1 MEQVQVI
8 LANIERMK
16 CEPEKVLGEIL
27 PYYAE
32 KYTRYKREEDAR
44 QELVCGILLRKY
56 LGVWKTGQVGY
67 GKDGKPFLT
76 CGEDPENLK
85 CPVGIASLFSCKD
98 MNSKSD
104 MDREFPNGRQWKYNL
119 SHSGVWVALGI
130 SDTEIGVDIERIR
143 RYHSA
148 TARKLFTEDERT
160 MLEQTKGEDERN
172 ALFTMLW
179 TEWEAVLKLEGSG
192 FAGGWRENG
201 VDKDRYAVWTKEMD
215 GYFLSVA
222 TKNAAEICLEEEDY
236 SWKRRI

>member
-1 MEQVQVI
+1 MEQVRVI

-16 CEPEKVLGEIL
+16 CEPEEVLGEIL

-67 GKDGKPFLT
+67 GKDGKPFLL
-76 CGEDPENLK
+76 E
-85 CPVGIASLFSCKD
+85 
-98 MNSKSD
+98 
-104 MDREFPNGRQWKYNL
+104 RQWKYNL

-130 SDTEIGVDIERIR
+130 SDAEIGVDIERIR

-148 TARKLFTEDERT
+148 TARKLFTEEEQV
-160 MLEQTKGEDERN
+160 MLEQVESEEARN
-172 ALFTMLW
+172 ALFTRLW
-179 TEWEAVLKLEGSG
+179 TEWEAVLKLEGTG

-201 VDKDRYAVWTKEMD
+201 VDKARYAIWTKEMD

-222 TKNAAEICLEEEDY
+222 TREETEICLVEDEQ
-236 SWKRRI
+236 RRKY

>member
-1 MEQVQVI
+1 MEQVRVI
-8 LANIERMK
+8 LANIEGMK
-16 CEPEKVLGEIL
+16 CEPEEVLGEIL

-67 GKDGKPFLT
+67 GKDGKPFLL
-76 CGEDPENLK
+76 E
-85 CPVGIASLFSCKD
+85 
-98 MNSKSD
+98 
-104 MDREFPNGRQWKYNL
+104 RQWKYNL

-130 SDTEIGVDIERIR
+130 SDAEIGVDIERIR

-148 TARKLFTEDERT
+148 TARKLFTEEEQV
-160 MLEQTKGEDERN
+160 MLEQVESEEARN
-172 ALFTMLW
+172 ALFTRLW

-201 VDKDRYAVWTKEMD
+201 VNKARYAIWTKEMD

-222 TKNAAEICLEEEDY
+222 TREATLICLVEDEQHR
-236 SWKRRI
+236 KC

>member
-1 MEQVQVI
+1 MEQVRVI
-8 LANIERMK
+8 LANIKRMK
-16 CEPEKVLGEIL
+16 CEPEEVLGEIL

-67 GKDGKPFLT
+67 GKDGKPFLL
-76 CGEDPENLK
+76 E
-85 CPVGIASLFSCKD
+85 
-98 MNSKSD
+98 
-104 MDREFPNGRQWKYNL
+104 RQWKYNL

-130 SDTEIGVDIERIR
+130 SDAEIGVDIERIR

-148 TARKLFTEDERT
+148 TARKLFTEEEQV
-160 MLEQTKGEDERN
+160 MLEQVESEEARN
-172 ALFTMLW
+172 ALFTRLW

-201 VDKDRYAVWTKEMD
+201 VDKARYEIWTKEMD

-222 TKNAAEICLEEEDY
+222 TRDATLICLVEDEQ
-236 SWKRRI
+236 RRKC

>member
-1 MEQVQVI
+1 MEQVRVI
-8 LANIERMK
+8 LANIEGMK
-16 CEPEKVLGEIL
+16 CEPEEVLGEIL

-67 GKDGKPFLT
+67 GKDGKPFLL
-76 CGEDPENLK
+76 E
-85 CPVGIASLFSCKD
+85 
-98 MNSKSD
+98 
-104 MDREFPNGRQWKYNL
+104 RQWKYNL

-130 SDTEIGVDIERIR
+130 SDAEIGVDIERIR

-148 TARKLFTEDERT
+148 TARKLFTEEEQV
-160 MLEQTKGEDERN
+160 MLEQVESEEARN
-172 ALFTMLW
+172 ALFTRLW

-201 VDKDRYAVWTKEMD
+201 VDKARYAIWTKEMD

-222 TKNAAEICLEEEDY
+222 TREATLICLVEDEQHR
-236 SWKRRI
+236 KC

>member
-1 MEQVQVI
+1 MEQVRVI

-16 CEPEKVLGEIL
+16 CEPEEVLGEIL

-67 GKDGKPFLT
+67 GKDGKPFLL
-76 CGEDPENLK
+76 E
-85 CPVGIASLFSCKD
+85 
-98 MNSKSD
+98 
-104 MDREFPNGRQWKYNL
+104 RQWKYNL

-130 SDTEIGVDIERIR
+130 SDAEIGVDIERIR

-148 TARKLFTEDERT
+148 TARKLFTEEEQV
-160 MLEQTKGEDERN
+160 MLEQVESEEARN
-172 ALFTMLW
+172 ALFTRLW

-201 VDKDRYAVWTKEMD
+201 VDKARYAIWTKEMD

-222 TKNAAEICLEEEDY
+222 TREATLICLVEDEQ
-236 SWKRRI
+236 RRKY

>member
-1 MEQVQVI
+1 MEQVRVI

-16 CEPEKVLGEIL
+16 YEPEEVLGEIL

-67 GKDGKPFLT
+67 GKDGKPFLL
-76 CGEDPENLK
+76 E
-85 CPVGIASLFSCKD
+85 
-98 MNSKSD
+98 
-104 MDREFPNGRQWKYNL
+104 RQWKYNL

-130 SDTEIGVDIERIR
+130 SDAEIGVDIERIR

-148 TARKLFTEDERT
+148 TARKLFTEEEQV
-160 MLEQTKGEDERN
+160 MLEQVESEEARN
-172 ALFTMLW
+172 ALFTRLW
-179 TEWEAVLKLEGSG
+179 TEWEAVLKLVGSG

-201 VDKDRYAVWTKEMD
+201 VDKARYAIWTKEMD

-222 TKNAAEICLEEEDY
+222 TRDATLICLVEDEQ
-236 SWKRRI
+236 RRKC

>member
-1 MEQVQVI
+1 MEQVRVI
-8 LANIERMK
+8 LANIEGMK
-16 CEPEKVLGEIL
+16 CEPEEVLGEIL

-67 GKDGKPFLT
+67 GKDGKPFLL
-76 CGEDPENLK
+76 E
-85 CPVGIASLFSCKD
+85 
-98 MNSKSD
+98 
-104 MDREFPNGRQWKYNL
+104 RQWKYNL

-130 SDTEIGVDIERIR
+130 SDAEIGVDIERIR

-148 TARKLFTEDERT
+148 TARKLFTEEEQV
-160 MLEQTKGEDERN
+160 MLEQVESEEARN
-172 ALFTMLW
+172 ALFTRLW

-192 FAGGWRENG
+192 FAGGWREND
-201 VDKDRYAVWTKEMD
+201 VDKARYAIWTKEMD

-222 TKNAAEICLEEEDY
+222 TREATLICLVEDEQ
-236 SWKRRI
+236 RRKC

>member
-1 MEQVQVI
+1 MEQVRVI
-8 LANIERMK
+8 LANIEGMK
-16 CEPEKVLGEIL
+16 CEPEEVLVEIL

-67 GKDGKPFLT
+67 GKDGKPFLL
-76 CGEDPENLK
+76 E
-85 CPVGIASLFSCKD
+85 
-98 MNSKSD
+98 
-104 MDREFPNGRQWKYNL
+104 RQWKYNL

-130 SDTEIGVDIERIR
+130 SDAEIGVDIERIR
-143 RYHSA
+143 RYHSV
-148 TARKLFTEDERT
+148 TARKLFTEEEQV
-160 MLEQTKGEDERN
+160 MLEQVESEEARN
-172 ALFTMLW
+172 ALFTRLW

-201 VDKDRYAVWTKEMD
+201 VDKARYAIWTKEMD

-222 TKNAAEICLEEEDY
+222 TREATLICLVEDEQ
-236 SWKRRI
+236 RRKC

>member
-1 MEQVQVI
+1 MEQVRVI

-16 CEPEKVLGEIL
+16 CEPEEVLGEIL

-67 GKDGKPFLT
+67 GKDGKPFLL
-76 CGEDPENLK
+76 E
-85 CPVGIASLFSCKD
+85 
-98 MNSKSD
+98 
-104 MDREFPNGRQWKYNL
+104 RQWKYNL
-119 SHSGVWVALGI
+119 THSGVWVALGI
-130 SDTEIGVDIERIR
+130 SDAEIGVDIERIR

-148 TARKLFTEDERT
+148 TARKLFTEEEQV
-160 MLEQTKGEDERN
+160 MLEQVESEEARN
-172 ALFTMLW
+172 ALFTRLW

-201 VDKDRYAVWTKEMD
+201 VDKARYAIWTKEMD

-222 TKNAAEICLEEEDY
+222 TRDAAEICLVEDERC
-236 SWKRRI
+236 WKG

>member
-1 MEQVQVI
+1 MEQVRVI

-16 CEPEKVLGEIL
+16 CEPEEVLGGIL

-67 GKDGKPFLT
+67 GKDGKPFLL
-76 CGEDPENLK
+76 E
-85 CPVGIASLFSCKD
+85 
-98 MNSKSD
+98 
-104 MDREFPNGRQWKYNL
+104 RQWKYNL

-130 SDTEIGVDIERIR
+130 SDAEIGVDIERIR

-148 TARKLFTEDERT
+148 TARKLFTEEEQV
-160 MLEQTKGEDERN
+160 MLEQVESEEARN
-172 ALFTMLW
+172 ALFTRLW
-179 TEWEAVLKLEGSG
+179 TEWEAVLKIEGSG

-201 VDKDRYAVWTKEMD
+201 VDKARYAIWTKEMD

-222 TKNAAEICLEEEDY
+222 TRDAAEICLVEDERC
-236 SWKRRI
+236 WKG

>member
-1 MEQVQVI
+1 MEQVRVI

-16 CEPEKVLGEIL
+16 CEPEEVLGEIL

-67 GKDGKPFLT
+67 GKDGKPFLL
-76 CGEDPENLK
+76 E
-85 CPVGIASLFSCKD
+85 
-98 MNSKSD
+98 
-104 MDREFPNGRQWKYNL
+104 RQWKYNL

-130 SDTEIGVDIERIR
+130 SDAEIGVDIERIR

-148 TARKLFTEDERT
+148 TARKLFTEEEQV
-160 MLEQTKGEDERN
+160 MLEQVESEEARN
-172 ALFTMLW
+172 ALFTRLW
-179 TEWEAVLKLEGSG
+179 TEWEAVLKLVGSG

-201 VDKDRYAVWTKEMD
+201 VDKARYEIWTKEMD

-222 TKNAAEICLEEEDY
+222 TRDATLICLVEDEQ
-236 SWKRRI
+236 RRKC

>member
-1 MEQVQVI
+1 MEQVRVI

-16 CEPEKVLGEIL
+16 YEPEEVLGEIL

-67 GKDGKPFLT
+67 GKDGKPFLL
-76 CGEDPENLK
+76 E
-85 CPVGIASLFSCKD
+85 
-98 MNSKSD
+98 
-104 MDREFPNGRQWKYNL
+104 RQWKYNL
-119 SHSGVWVALGI
+119 THSGVWVALGI
-130 SDTEIGVDIERIR
+130 SDAEIGVDIERIR

-148 TARKLFTEDERT
+148 TARKLFTEEEQV
-160 MLEQTKGEDERN
+160 MLEQVESEEARN
-172 ALFTMLW
+172 ALFTRLW

-201 VDKDRYAVWTKEMD
+201 VDKARYAIWTKEMD

-222 TKNAAEICLEEEDY
+222 TRDATLICLVEDEQ
-236 SWKRRI
+236 RRKC

>member
-1 MEQVQVI
+1 MEQVRVI

-16 CEPEKVLGEIL
+16 CEPEEVLGEIL

-67 GKDGKPFLT
+67 GKDGKPFLL
-76 CGEDPENLK
+76 E
-85 CPVGIASLFSCKD
+85 
-98 MNSKSD
+98 
-104 MDREFPNGRQWKYNL
+104 RQWKYNL

-130 SDTEIGVDIERIR
+130 SDAEIGVDIERIR

-148 TARKLFTEDERT
+148 TARKLFTEEEQV
-160 MLEQTKGEDERN
+160 MLEQVESEEARN
-172 ALFTMLW
+172 ALFTRLW
-179 TEWEAVLKLEGSG
+179 TEWEAVLKLEESG

-201 VDKDRYAVWTKEMD
+201 VDKARYAIWTKEMD

-222 TKNAAEICLEEEDY
+222 TREATLICLVEDEQ
-236 SWKRRI
+236 RRKY

>member
-1 MEQVQVI
+1 MEQVRVI
-8 LANIERMK
+8 LANIEGMK
-16 CEPEKVLGEIL
+16 CEPEEVLGEIL

-67 GKDGKPFLT
+67 GKDGKPFLL
-76 CGEDPENLK
+76 E
-85 CPVGIASLFSCKD
+85 
-98 MNSKSD
+98 
-104 MDREFPNGRQWKYNL
+104 RQWKYNL

-130 SDTEIGVDIERIR
+130 SDVEIGVDIERIR
-143 RYHSA
+143 RYHSV
-148 TARKLFTEDERT
+148 TARKLFTEEEQV
-160 MLEQTKGEDERN
+160 MLEQVESEEARN
-172 ALFTMLW
+172 ALFTRLW

-201 VDKDRYAVWTKEMD
+201 VDKARYAIWTKEMD

-222 TKNAAEICLEEEDY
+222 TREATLICLVEDEQHR
-236 SWKRRI
+236 KC

>member
-1 MEQVQVI
+1 MEQVRVI
-8 LANIERMK
+8 LANIKRMK
-16 CEPEKVLGEIL
+16 CEPEEVLGEIL

-67 GKDGKPFLT
+67 GKDGKPFLL
-76 CGEDPENLK
+76 E
-85 CPVGIASLFSCKD
+85 
-98 MNSKSD
+98 
-104 MDREFPNGRQWKYNL
+104 RQWKYNL

-130 SDTEIGVDIERIR
+130 SDAEIGVDIERIR

-148 TARKLFTEDERT
+148 TARKLFTEEEQV
-160 MLEQTKGEDERN
+160 MLEQVESEEARN
-172 ALFTMLW
+172 ALFTRLW
-179 TEWEAVLKLEGSG
+179 TEWEAVLKLVGSG

-201 VDKDRYAVWTKEMD
+201 VDKARYAIWTKEMD

-222 TKNAAEICLEEEDY
+222 TRDATLICLVEDEQ
-236 SWKRRI
+236 RRKC

>member
-1 MEQVQVI
+1 MEQVRVI
-8 LANIERMK
+8 LANIEGMK
-16 CEPEKVLGEIL
+16 CEPEEVLGEIL

-67 GKDGKPFLT
+67 GKDGKPFLL
-76 CGEDPENLK
+76 E
-85 CPVGIASLFSCKD
+85 
-98 MNSKSD
+98 
-104 MDREFPNGRQWKYNL
+104 RQWKYNL

-130 SDTEIGVDIERIR
+130 SDAEIGVDIERIR

-148 TARKLFTEDERT
+148 TARKLFTEEEQV
-160 MLEQTKGEDERN
+160 MLEQVESEEARN
-172 ALFTMLW
+172 ALFTRLW

-201 VDKDRYAVWTKEMD
+201 VDKARYAIWTKEMD

-222 TKNAAEICLEEEDY
+222 TRAATLICLVEDEQ
-236 SWKRRI
+236 RRKC

>member
-1 MEQVQVI
+1 MEQVRVI

-16 CEPEKVLGEIL
+16 YEPEEVLGEIL

-67 GKDGKPFLT
+67 GKDGKPFLL
-76 CGEDPENLK
+76 E
-85 CPVGIASLFSCKD
+85 
-98 MNSKSD
+98 
-104 MDREFPNGRQWKYNL
+104 RQWKYNL
-119 SHSGVWVALGI
+119 SHSGEWVVLGI
-130 SDTEIGVDIERIR
+130 SDAEIGVDIERIR

-148 TARKLFTEDERT
+148 TARKLFTEEEQVR
-160 MLEQTKGEDERN
+160 LEQVESEEARN
-172 ALFTMLW
+172 ALFTRLW

-201 VDKDRYAVWTKEMD
+201 VDKARYAIWTKEMD

-222 TKNAAEICLEEEDY
+222 TRDATLICLVEDEQ
-236 SWKRRI
+236 RRKC

>member
-1 MEQVQVI
+1 MEQVRVI

-16 CEPEKVLGEIL
+16 CEPEEVLGEIL

-32 KYTRYKREEDAR
+32 KYTRYKREDDAR

-67 GKDGKPFLT
+67 GKDGKPFLL
-76 CGEDPENLK
+76 E
-85 CPVGIASLFSCKD
+85 
-98 MNSKSD
+98 
-104 MDREFPNGRQWKYNL
+104 RQWKYNL

-130 SDTEIGVDIERIR
+130 SDAEIGVDIERIR

-148 TARKLFTEDERT
+148 TARKLFTEEEQV
-160 MLEQTKGEDERN
+160 MLEQVESEEARN
-172 ALFTMLW
+172 ALFTRLW

-201 VDKDRYAVWTKEMD
+201 VDKARYAIWTKEMD

-222 TKNAAEICLEEEDY
+222 TREATLICLVEDEQ
-236 SWKRRI
+236 RRKC